1 MLIMNRSH
9 QSFLQQNGSTLLE
22 KEAEICGFK
31 TYQFRSSNGYGKT
44 SIFELGSRATIS
56 FSDHL
61 YYNDFEYAVLSE
73 DSVVIHQ
80 YDSILTDNRFRIGQV
95 HTGMQYIERTAENEV
110 QRYIIKKGTPAKTI
124 GIQLMPEY
132 YDYYLKKEFNI
143 GYSAFEEMLHCNTR
157 EMCIPSLSAVFHQIL
172 GFRGDDISSTIF
184 YRAKTER

>member
-1 MLIMNRSH
+1 MNRSH

-80 YDSILTDNRFRIGQV
+80 YDSILTDTVSVSGKF
-95 HTGMQYIERTAENEV
+95 
-110 QRYIIKKGTPAKTI
+110 
-124 GIQLMPEY
+124 IQGC
-132 YDYYLKKEFNI
+132 NI
-143 GYSAFEEMLHCNTR
+143 
-157 EMCIPSLSAVFHQIL
+157 LSVPQKM
-172 GFRGDDISSTIF
+172 RCSDI
-184 YRAKTER
+184 

>member
-1 MLIMNRSH
+1 MNRSH

-80 YDSILTDNRFRIGQV
+80 YQTNGYNIVLDV
-95 HTGMQYIERTAENEV
+95 HSGSVHVVEPLA
-110 QRYIIKKGTPAKTI
+110 
-124 GIQLMPEY
+124 
-132 YDYYLKKEFNI
+132 
-143 GYSAFEEMLHCNTR
+143 
-157 EMCIPSLSAVFHQIL
+157 
-172 GFRGDDISSTIF
+172 
-184 YRAKTER
+184 

>member
-1 MLIMNRSH
+1 MNRSH

-95 HTGMQYIERTAENEV
+95 HTGMQYI
-110 QRYIIKKGTPAKTI
+110 
-124 GIQLMPEY
+124 
-132 YDYYLKKEFNI
+132 
-143 GYSAFEEMLHCNTR
+143 
-157 EMCIPSLSAVFHQIL
+157 
-172 GFRGDDISSTIF
+172 
-184 YRAKTER
+184 

>member
-1 MLIMNRSH
+1 MYRSH

-31 TYQFRSSNGYGKT
+31 TYQFHSSNGYGKT

-143 GYSAFEEMLHCNTR
+143 GYSVKKCCIAIQEKCVSPHCLR
-157 EMCIPSLSAVFHQIL
+157 SFI
-172 GFRGDDISSTIF
+172 R
-184 YRAKTER
+184 Y

>member
-1 MLIMNRSH
+1 MNRSH

-110 QRYIIKKGTPAKTI
+110 QRYIIKKGNTGENNRDSTHARVLRLLLKE
-124 GIQLMPEY
+124 GI
-132 YDYYLKKEFNI
+132 
-143 GYSAFEEMLHCNTR
+143 
-157 EMCIPSLSAVFHQIL
+157 
-172 GFRGDDISSTIF
+172 
-184 YRAKTER
+184 